1 MLYMPRVLYHLHGRV
16 NTMATQE
23 QLKQNY
29 DAFVEKLPELLPL
42 HGGKFAL
49 MHDSEIIEFY
59 DSARDAYVAG
69 TKAYPDNEFSIQE
82 VADRAANLGFLSY
95 ALS

>member
-1 MLYMPRVLYHLHGRV
+1 
-16 NTMATQE
+16 MATQE
-23 QLKQNY
+23 QLKRNY

-49 MHDSEIIEFY
+49 MRDGEIIEFF
-59 DSARDAYVAG
+59 DSARDAVLSG
-69 TKAYPDNEFSIQE
+69 TKAYPDKEFSVQE
-82 VADRAANLGFLSY
+82 VADRAANLGFLTY